1 MNARSPHQE
10 VAMDERGSL
19 ALAPLDVEQ
28 LRAEFPVLHQQVNG
42 QPLVYL
48 DNAATTQK
56 PRAVIEAVTRFY
68 EHDCANVHRGVHTLS
83 QRATDAYE
91 SARATVQRQLNAASA
106 AEIVFLRGATE
117 AVNLVAQSFLR
128 PRLQAG
134 DEILVSGMEHHA
146 NIVPW
151 QLLCQQSG
159 AQLRVIPVTDAGELE
174 LAALDDLLTARTR
187 LVAVTHISNA
197 LGTVNPVAEIIDRA
211 HERGVP
217 VLVDGAQALPHGPV
231 DVQALDADFYVFSG
245 HKVYGPSGIGALY
258 AKSAHLQAMPPW
270 QGGGEMIRSVTFEKT
285 TFAPPPERFEAGTP
299 NIEGAIGLAAAI
311 EWLNG
316 LGAERVAAHEQALL
330 AHATE
335 ALAKVPGLR
344 LIGTAE
350 RKAGIISF
358 VMEGA
363 HPHDIG
369 TILDHQGIA
378 IRTGHHCAQPLMRRF
393 GVPATARASFAVY
406 NTRAEVD
413 RLVAGLAKV
422 KEVLG

>member
-10 VAMDERGSL
+10 LAMDERGSL
-19 ALAPLDVEQ
+19 ALTPLDVEQ
-28 LRAEFPVLHQQVNG
+28 VRAEFPVLHQQVNG

-91 SARATVQRQLNAASA
+91 AARATVQRQLNAASA
-106 AEIVFLRGATE
+106 TEIVFLRGATE

-217 VLVDGAQALPHGPV
+217 VLVDGAQALPHGRV

-258 AKSAHLQAMPPW
+258 AKAAHLQAMPPW

-335 ALAKVPGLR
+335 ALETVPGLR

-350 RKAGIISF
+350 RKEGIISF